1 MKGQSFYHAHFDGS
15 IGEYGP
21 IFFKN
26 LILTIL
32 TLGIYSAWAATENR
46 KYFLSHLEIARKRYF
61 YHGTG
66 LELLIGRLKAMGI
79 LLIVAL
85 AYVLLF
91 ITFPKLLD
99 DTYFIAGLS
108 LFVFLFALL
117 PVAIVWLLKYR
128 LSRTSWNNIRMN
140 FSGDWR
146 EFLPIYVNG
155 VLLTLLTLGFYV
167 PFFTVR
173 VYKYLIGKS
182 RVGNKRYRF
191 DGDGKELFPLFLRGL
206 VLTLLT
212 LGIYY
217 FWFLVDYYSYLINHT
232 TIDGCR
238 YHFKSTG
245 LAFLTLIVA
254 NVLILLLTFG
264 LGTPIVF
271 VQSMKFFA
279 KHLYLDA
286 HFDPQSMKQ
295 GHVVKVTATGEGL
308 QSILAADL

>member
-46 KYFLSHLEIARKRYF
+46 KYFLSHLEIASKRYF

-108 LFVFLFALL
+108 LFVFLFTLL
-117 PVAIVWLLKYR
+117 PVAIVWMLKYR

-245 LAFLTLIVA
+245 LAFLTLIVP

-264 LGTPIVF
+264 LGTPIVL

-286 HFDPQSMKQ
+286 HFDPKSMKQ
-295 GHVVKVTATGEGL
+295 RRVETVNATGEGL
-308 QSILAADL
+308 HSILEADL

>member
-15 IGEYGP
+15 IGEYCP

-46 KYFLSHLEIARKRYF
+46 KYFLSHLEIASRRYF

-91 ITFPKLLD
+91 IAFPKLLD

-108 LFVFLFALL
+108 LFVFLFTLL
-117 PVAIVWLLKYR
+117 PVAIVWMLKYR

-155 VLLTLLTLGFYV
+155 ALLTLLTLGFYA

-173 VYKYLIGKS
+173 VYDYLIGKS
-182 RVGNKRYRF
+182 RVGNKHYRF
-191 DGDGKELFPLFLRGL
+191 DGDGRELFPLFLRGV

-217 FWFLVDYYSYLINHT
+217 FWFLADYYSYLINHT

-238 YHFKSTG
+238 YHFKVTG
-245 LAFLTLIVA
+245 LSFLTLIVA
-254 NVLILLLTFG
+254 NGLILLLTFG

-271 VQSMKFFA
+271 VQSMKFLA

-286 HFDPQSMKQ
+286 NFDPQSMKQ
-295 GHVVKVTATGEGL
+295 GHNDTVNATGEGL
-308 QSILAADL
+308 HSLLETNL

>member
-46 KYFLSHLEIARKRYF
+46 KYFLSHLEIASRRYF

-85 AYVLLF
+85 SYVLLF
-91 ITFPKLLD
+91 IAFPKLLD
-99 DTYFIAGLS
+99 DSYFIAGLS
-108 LFVFLFALL
+108 LFVFLFTLL
-117 PVAIVWLLKYR
+117 PVAIVWMLKYR
-128 LSRTSWNNIRMN
+128 LSRTSWNNIHMN

-217 FWFLVDYYSYLINHT
+217 FWFLADYYSYLINHT

-238 YHFKSTG
+238 YHFRSTG
-245 LAFLTLIVA
+245 LAFLTLIVP

-286 HFDPQSMKQ
+286 NFDPQSMKQ
-295 GHVVKVTATGEGL
+295 GHVDTVHTTGDGL
-308 QSILAADL
+308 LSMLEANL

>member
-1 MKGQSFYHAHFDGS
+1 MHGQSFYHAHFDGN
-15 IGEYGP
+15 IGEYGS

-26 LILTIL
+26 LILTML

-46 KYFLSHLEIARKRYF
+46 KYFLSHLEIASRRYF

-91 ITFPKLLD
+91 IAFPKLLE

-108 LFVFLFALL
+108 LFVFLFTLL
-117 PVAIVWLLKYR
+117 PVAIVCMLKYR
-128 LSRTSWNNIRMN
+128 LSRTSWSNIRMN

-155 VLLTLLTLGFYV
+155 ALLTLLTLGFYA

-173 VYKYLIGKS
+173 VYYYLIGKS
-182 RVGNKRYRF
+182 RVGNKHYRF
-191 DGDGKELFPLFLRGL
+191 DGDGGELFPLFLKGL
-206 VLTLLT
+206 IITLLT

-217 FWFLVDYYSYLINHT
+217 FWFLAHYYSYLINHT

-238 YHFKSTG
+238 YHFKVTG
-245 LAFLTLIVA
+245 LSFLTLIVP
-254 NVLILLLTFG
+254 NGLILLVTLG

-271 VQSMKFFA
+271 VQSMKFLA

-286 HFDPQSMKQ
+286 NFDPQSMKQ
-295 GHVVKVTATGEGL
+295 GHNDTVNATGEGL
-308 QSILAADL
+308 HSLLETNL

>member
-1 MKGQSFYHAHFDGS
+1 MKRQSFYHAHFDGS

-46 KYFLSHLEIARKRYF
+46 KYFLSHFEIATKRYF

-108 LFVFLFALL
+108 LFVFLFTLL

-140 FSGDWR
+140 FRGDWR

-173 VYKYLIGKS
+173 VYNYLIGKS
-182 RVGNKRYRF
+182 RVGNKHYRF

-212 LGIYY
+212 LGIYS
-217 FWFLVDYYSYLINHT
+217 FWFLVDYYSYFINHT

-279 KHLYLDA
+279 KHLYLDP
-286 HFDPQSMKQ
+286 HFDPKSMKQ
-295 GHVVKVTATGEGL
+295 GRVDKVNATREGL
-308 QSILAADL
+308 HSILEADL